1 MYVLLVKEGH
11 TFFLCIYVILT
22 KCKSNIFAIMFFH
35 YLYGKKVKMDRVFK
49 SKVGLWY
56 HLILFLIGFYAVKS
70 FIMGA
75 SAFVM
80 VSSLLVFLECIHILL
95 NTWYKITAD
104 GELIVHCSFFPE
116 KKIAIEEITA
126 LEPTS
131 TPVSSYALS
140 LDILVV
146 WKGEKPWLVISP
158 SRKAEFVKVL
168 QKINPE
174 IEIME

>member
-11 TFFLCIYVILT
+11 TFFLYIYIVLT
-22 KCKSNIFAIMFFH
+22 KCKHDILAIMFFH

-140 LDILVV
+140 LDRLVV